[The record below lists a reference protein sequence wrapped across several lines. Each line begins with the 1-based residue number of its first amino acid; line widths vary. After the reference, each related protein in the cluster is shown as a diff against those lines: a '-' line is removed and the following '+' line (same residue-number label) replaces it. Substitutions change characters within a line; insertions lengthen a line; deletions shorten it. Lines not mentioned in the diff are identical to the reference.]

1 MALARAA
8 GPRDLL
14 DRVPLHPVAAAC
26 PNSIPTAMTEPRTTP
41 RDRPPTMR
49 GAVAGSLLVATIV
62 VCAAAGFG
70 LGALVGATVP
80 LGLLGLFCGVALGIV
95 LVIRRFGDLCADDAA
110 DPLPRPGA
118 ACARAAGVRG
128 RGPADA
134 RLCGGRHGV
143 ARPARH
149 PDRAVPQGAG
159 LRRPSYRRGHRGR
172 LHDRTRMARSAYDL
186 RRRPE
191 GRGCGPR
198 RGRPRHRAVHRVLH
212 RVHDHASVRPR
223 HLEAALMRRRVL
235 AALLPVAALLATPAG
250 ALAAINEA
258 YRPQDEFKLDPWFS
272 IGPIEFNKA
281 VFYVLIATALT
292 CFSMIYVARRMQARP
307 NRLQTAVESAFLLMR
322 DNITRGNMDDRM
334 AAKWF
339 PFIGTIFLFIW
350 FSNILGY
357 LPLPTNTE
365 HTVNILGLEVPS
377 LALFAATANLSVPLA
392 LTLVVWV
399 SYHVEGI
406 RAKGLVKCL
415 AGWIP
420 AGVEG
425 PARAPIFVIEVI
437 SHLVRLVSLS
447 VRLFANILAGH
458 LLILFMGGGLVVLL
472 NVAVGLAVILGLV
485 TGALAVAFF
494 LFEVGLV
501 ATLQA
506 FIFATLTAI
515 YLGGAVAE
523 EH

>member
-1 MALARAA
+1 MIRRALA
-8 GPRDLL
+8 G
-14 DRVPLHPVAAAC
+14 
-26 PNSIPTAMTEPRTTP
+26 
-41 RDRPPTMR
+41 
-49 GAVAGSLLVATIV
+49 
-62 VCAAAGFG
+62 
-70 LGALVGATVP
+70 
-80 LGLLGLFCGVALGIV
+80 
-95 LVIRRFGDLCADDAA
+95 
-110 DPLPRPGA
+110 
-118 ACARAAGVRG
+118 
-128 RGPADA
+128 
-134 RLCGGRHGV
+134 
-143 ARPARH
+143 
-149 PDRAVPQGAG
+149 
-159 LRRPSYRRGHRGR
+159 
-172 LHDRTRMARSAYDL
+172 
-186 RRRPE
+186 
-191 GRGCGPR
+191 
-198 RGRPRHRAVHRVLH
+198 
-212 RVHDHASVRPR
+212 
-223 HLEAALMRRRVL
+223 
-235 AALLPVAALLATPAG
+235 LLPVAVLLAGPAA
-250 ALAAINEA
+250 ALAAINQA

-281 VFYVLIATALT
+281 VMYIIIATALT
-292 CFSMIYVARRMQARP
+292 CFTMVHVARRMQQRP
-307 NRLQTAVESAFLLMR
+307 NRIQTLVETAFVLMR

-334 AAKWF
+334 AARWF

-350 FSNILGY
+350 FSNIIGY

-365 HTVNILGLEVPS
+365 HTVNILGVHVPS
-377 LALFAATANLSVPLA
+377 LALYAATANLSVPLV

-406 RAKGLVKCL
+406 RAKGPVKYL
-415 AGWIP
+415 ASWIP

-425 PARAPIFVIEVI
+425 FARGPIFVIEVI

-485 TGALAVAFF
+485 TGVMAVAFF

-523 EH
+523 HH